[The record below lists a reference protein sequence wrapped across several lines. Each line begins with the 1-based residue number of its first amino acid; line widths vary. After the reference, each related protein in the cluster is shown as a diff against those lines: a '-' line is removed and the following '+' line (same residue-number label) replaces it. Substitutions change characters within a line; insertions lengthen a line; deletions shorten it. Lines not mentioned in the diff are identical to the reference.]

1 MSHLW
6 GDEDP
11 LHVQDEPNCPKCC
24 NPMSRHW
31 CNPHEWECEGCDLEE
46 TNNEANQHEIEN

>member
-11 LHVQDEPNCPKCC
+11 LHVQDEPNCPTCG

-31 CNPHEWECEGCDLEE
+31 LSRLNWECEDCEAEE

>member
-1 MSHLW
+1 MSHVW

-11 LHVQDEPNCPKCC
+11 LHVQDEPNCPTCG

-31 CNPHEWECEGCDLEE
+31 LSRFNWECEDCESQQEE
-46 TNNEANQHEIEN
+46 EDKEEDK